1 MIFNK
6 VRNFA
11 GRALGGVGAVLKT
24 VGDVGTKAIRTL
36 GSVSAPVSA
45 AVSSVGSL
53 FGPEGAAVA
62 AGINKGIQAVTS
74 GKAQSLAAAT
84 GKLGGALQ
92 NIGRNMSA
100 VT

>member
-1 MIFNK
+1 MLFDR

-11 GRALGGVGAVLKT
+11 GRALGGIGSAMKT
-24 VGDVGTKAIRTL
+24 IGNVGTKAIRTL

-62 AGINKGIQAVTS
+62 AGINRGIQAVTS
-74 GKAQSLAAAT
+74 GKAQSAAA
-84 GKLGGALQ
+84 GIAGAGSALQ
-92 NIGRNMSA
+92 NLGRSM
-100 VT
+100 VKV